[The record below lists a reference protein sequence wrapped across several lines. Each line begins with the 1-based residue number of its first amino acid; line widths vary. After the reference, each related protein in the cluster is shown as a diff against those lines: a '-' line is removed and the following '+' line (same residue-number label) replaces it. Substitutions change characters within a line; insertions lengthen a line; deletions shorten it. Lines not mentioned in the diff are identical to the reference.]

1 MLTVVPG
8 LKTDV
13 RPDLRVTPRLRF
25 NLDVLHA
32 TRAEIMRRVD
42 DAVEE
47 NPFVERPPTW
57 EGGRAPRSAERG
69 DLDLD
74 ALPAPAPSLQ
84 DDLRAQLSDTWL
96 SRAERLVADFIIG
109 NIDDDG
115 FLEATTEEIAAQA
128 GIPDLAVIE
137 GVLASVH

>member
-69 DLDLD
+69 GLDLD

-84 DDLRAQLSDTWL
+84 DDLRAQLGDTWPPP
-96 SRAERLVADFIIG
+96 AEPLTPAFAIGTIADA
-109 NIDDDG
+109 G
-115 FLEATTEEIAAQA
+115 FLA
-128 GIPDLAVIE
+128 GT
-137 GVLASVH
+137 